1 MRRTRWVISGSAVA
15 ALLAITAIV
24 AILGGTLLA
33 LRGGEDVHSRPS
45 ALITIFIRD
54 AATSAQ
60 VSSLEAKIKTAAG
73 VEKCEY
79 FTKQETL
86 TRLADGRPEVM
97 LPGYMAAASYVIRLK
112 NGAAVYPVVQEL
124 FRDSAVQGVWVPRL
138 GAFPARSGIEGRVL
152 TVGGPAPGSPRPYP
166 ASEVKVIDS
175 AGRLVVIMSP
185 DSNGAFRIALL
196 PGDYTVD
203 ALPTAGNPWFKP
215 KHVRVQSGVYRT
227 VNIYA
232 QIR

>member
-1 MRRTRWVISGSAVA
+1 MRRRRWAISGGAVA
-15 ALLAITAIV
+15 MLLAITAIV
-24 AILGGTLLA
+24 AILGGALLA

-73 VEKCEY
+73 VEKGEY

-97 LPGYMAAASYVIRLK
+97 LPAFMGAASYAVRLK
-112 NGAAVYPVVQEL
+112 EGVDVRATAQQFFL
-124 FRDSAVQGVWVPRL
+124 KSAVKGVWAPGL
-138 GAFPARSGIEGRVL
+138 GAFPARTGIDGRVL
-152 TVGGPAPGSPRPYP
+152 TVGGRAPGSPRPYP
-166 ASEVKVIDS
+166 ASEVKIVDS
-175 AGRLVVIMSP
+175 HGRLVVVMP
-185 DSNGAFRIALL
+185 PNQDGTFRLRLL

-203 ALPTAGNPWFKP
+203 ARPTVGNPWFQP
-215 KHVRVQSGVYRT
+215 EHARVSGGYSKVS
-227 VNIYA
+227 IYA